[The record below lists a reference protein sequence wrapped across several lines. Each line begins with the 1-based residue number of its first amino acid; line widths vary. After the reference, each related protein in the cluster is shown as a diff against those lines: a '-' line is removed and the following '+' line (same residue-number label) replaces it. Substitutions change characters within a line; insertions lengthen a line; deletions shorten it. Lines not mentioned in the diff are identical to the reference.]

1 MPLLLCV
8 VFYLFWGHSVLEDAV
23 FKCIIVLLLVLY
35 RLFFEYCFGTVEYG
49 IVNNDTT
56 DE

>member
-8 VFYLFWGHSVLEDAV
+8 VFYLFWGHSVLEAVV
-23 FKCIIVLLLVLY
+23 FKSIMVLLLVLY
-35 RLFFEYCFGTVEYG
+35 RLFFECCFGTVKYG
-49 IVNNDTT
+49 IVNNDAT

>member
-8 VFYLFWGHSVLEDAV
+8 VFYLFWGNSVLEDAA